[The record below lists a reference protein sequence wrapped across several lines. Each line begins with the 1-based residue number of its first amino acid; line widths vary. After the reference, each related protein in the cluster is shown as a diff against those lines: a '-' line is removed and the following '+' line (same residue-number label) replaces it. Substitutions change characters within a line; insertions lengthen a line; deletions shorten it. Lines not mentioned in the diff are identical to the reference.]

1 MQPQVASRPVND
13 SPTAHR
19 AIALAPI
26 ARPPD
31 ANSHLSNAAA
41 PVDGMDRGLTD
52 QPPFAIRQDEAV
64 GRSRLRASRVRDLAA
79 QLRAAPRPPVG
90 RAKLRQLWPV
100 RARLEDGGD
109 VGLGQGLEDDG
120 HGVLPLCYRASSAA
134 HPA

>member
-1 MQPQVASRPVND
+1 MANRPVDD
-13 SPTAHR
+13 SPTAR
-19 AIALAPI
+19 RTIAFTSI
-26 ARPPD
+26 ARSPD
-31 ANSHLSNAAA
+31 ADAYLGDAAA